1 MSHHEVHT
9 HNEAD
14 HEEMDSNSRADALAM
29 LSLVAI
35 IVSMA
40 VFFVSR

>member
-1 MSHHEVHT
+1 MSHHEAHT
-9 HNEAD
+9 PSAVD

-35 IVSMA
+35 IVTMA